1 MAYSDIEKFA
11 IDNLLIEEEYR
22 RIEPYV
28 CEGDMQAEVKSD
40 MGKWAKAT
48 GVWGSMHYSHIV
60 EAFAEARGWTQ
71 EGFDEMEV
79 IEPFWDWVEDP
90 Q

>member
-11 IDNLLIEEEYR
+11 IDSLLIEEEYR

-40 MGKWAKAT
+40 MGRWAKAT

-71 EGFDEMEV
+71 TGFDEMEI
-79 IEPFWDWVEDP
+79 IE
-90 Q
+90 